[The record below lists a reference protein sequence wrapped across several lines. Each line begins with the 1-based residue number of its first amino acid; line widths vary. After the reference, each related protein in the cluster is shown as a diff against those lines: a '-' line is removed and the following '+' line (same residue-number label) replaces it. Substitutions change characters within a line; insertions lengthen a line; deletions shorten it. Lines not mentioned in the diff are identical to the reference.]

1 MWIIHLVRKMHRF
14 NSWNSHKCAI
24 WRSGLN
30 SFYLEINLYSIYS
43 RSRAWG
49 LFYYIFCIS
58 GIFCSCILFCA
69 CSCDKSTSA
78 QSLLIQE
85 GKDKFSLFLQGLSV
99 FTVFKDTFASLL
111 LPGQILGLHVKDGIS
126 KCKAILLTY
135 PCRYLRRTHFLK
147 QLFGQHIRWYDS
159 FYSSFPCAVSSWM
172 GYATWRVEHQSIW
185 IV

>member
-1 MWIIHLVRKMHRF
+1 MLSEEVGLIHF
-14 NSWNSHKCAI
+14 I
-24 WRSGLN
+24 WKLIYTASIHVQEHGV
-30 SFYLEINLYSIYS
+30 SFTIYFVS
-43 RSRAWG
+43 LASFAAV
-49 LFYYIFCIS
+49 
-58 GIFCSCILFCA
+58 FCSVPTVVIKAL
-69 CSCDKSTSA
+69 STVL
-78 QSLLIQE
+78 SLLMQE

-135 PCRYLRRTHFLK
+135 PCRYLRRSHFLK